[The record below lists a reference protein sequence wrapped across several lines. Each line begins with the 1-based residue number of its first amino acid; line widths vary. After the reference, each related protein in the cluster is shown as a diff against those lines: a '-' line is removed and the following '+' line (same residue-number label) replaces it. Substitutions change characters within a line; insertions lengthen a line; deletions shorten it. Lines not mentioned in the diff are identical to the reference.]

1 MWRERKINMEKEQ
14 IKTGYPSIDKPWL
27 KYYKKEALSI
37 AFPKMTM
44 FDYLYQNNRNHLDD
58 TAILYQP
65 DELEKKKAEKKIP
78 FLSYLKCERNISYR
92 ELFQRIETTA
102 RAFAQLGVKAGDI
115 VTICSPGIPEVIY
128 AFYALNRMGAI
139 ANVIHPLS
147 SEEEMLNY
155 LRNTDTNVL
164 VMFYPFRNRIR
175 AILDK
180 TAVSTVVLADAAE
193 SLLRMVKYAARKKNP
208 LEEYSDRRLMN
219 WDDFYRAGKSG
230 NREAWPKYEEN
241 RPCAITYTS
250 GTTGTPKGAVFSDDG
265 FNAMVHQIRH
275 STELLERGDREL
287 LLVHPFPVYSLC
299 NQVHMPL
306 SLGIT
311 TIVIPDLKAER
322 VNYYVEK
329 YRINHLQGLPSQ
341 YQVMFRQ
348 TGVDYSSVKFLVSG
362 GDVLSA
368 SLAEKINSGLR
379 AGGSDAI
386 VTNGYGMT
394 EMGSC
399 ATCTFNQKME
409 GAGIPLFGNNVR
421 ITELGQGEQELQ
433 VNQEGEIY
441 LTGPAM
447 MLGYYKREKESQE
460 LFFTDDTGRRWIRTG
475 DVGRVDENGNVIV
488 CGRIKRMSLVMD
500 QETGISSKVNH
511 GDVENVIRMDED
523 VLDCAVVSI
532 PDENN
537 YKILKAYLVCR
548 GSDDQSVIRRVDA
561 ACHRILR
568 KNFSPKEYVVLESLP
583 VDRNGKVDY
592 RGLEGKRV
600 N

>member
-1 MWRERKINMEKEQ
+1 
-14 IKTGYPSIDKPWL
+14 
-27 KYYKKEALSI
+27 
-37 AFPKMTM
+37 
-44 FDYLYQNNRNHLDD
+44 
-58 TAILYQP
+58 
-65 DELEKKKAEKKIP
+65 
-78 FLSYLKCERNISYR
+78 
-92 ELFQRIETTA
+92 
-102 RAFAQLGVKAGDI
+102 
-115 VTICSPGIPEVIY
+115 
-128 AFYALNRMGAI
+128 
-139 ANVIHPLS
+139 
-147 SEEEMLNY
+147 
-155 LRNTDTNVL
+155 
-164 VMFYPFRNRIR
+164 
-175 AILDK
+175 
-180 TAVSTVVLADAAE
+180 
-193 SLLRMVKYAARKKNP
+193 
-208 LEEYSDRRLMN
+208 
-219 WDDFYRAGKSG
+219 
-230 NREAWPKYEEN
+230 
-241 RPCAITYTS
+241 
-250 GTTGTPKGAVFSDDG
+250 
-265 FNAMVHQIRH
+265 
-275 STELLERGDREL
+275 
-287 LLVHPFPVYSLC
+287 
-299 NQVHMPL
+299 
-306 SLGIT
+306 
-311 TIVIPDLKAER
+311 
-322 VNYYVEK
+322 
-329 YRINHLQGLPSQ
+329 
-341 YQVMFRQ
+341 
-348 TGVDYSSVKFLVSG
+348 
-362 GDVLSA
+362 
-368 SLAEKINSGLR
+368 
-379 AGGSDAI
+379 
-386 VTNGYGMT
+386 
-394 EMGSC
+394 MGSC

-500 QETGISSKVNH
+500 SETGISSKVNH